1 MRVFRCENIDELA
14 EVMAASKEA
23 ERTPVIV
30 SEAAADLT
38 SENLVSAMEGS
49 FE

>member
-1 MRVFRCENIDELA
+1 MRIFRCENIDELS
-14 EVMAASKEA
+14 EVMAGIKEA

-30 SEAAADLT
+30 SEESADLT
-38 SENLVSAMEGS
+38 SDHLISAMEGA